1 GDTVALIAEVMGA
14 DISITCEAERLR
26 PKGSEVER
34 LFAGNAK
41 IRERAGWTP
50 EFGGL
55 DGFQRGLERTV
66 AWFSVPEN
74 VRGYKADIYN
84 L

>member
-41 IRERAGWTP
+41 IRERTGWAP